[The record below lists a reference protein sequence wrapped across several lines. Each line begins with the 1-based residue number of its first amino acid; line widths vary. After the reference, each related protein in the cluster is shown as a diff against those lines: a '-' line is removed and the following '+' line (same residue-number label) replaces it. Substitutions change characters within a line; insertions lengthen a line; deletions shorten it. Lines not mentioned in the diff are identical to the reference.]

1 MQYGICKL
9 SIVPVRS
16 EANDASEM
24 VTQLLYGDHFKI
36 IEERKKWVRIRI
48 AFDHY
53 EGWIDK
59 KQAKFITEE
68 IYETCHNDAA
78 YSADLID
85 IVNLNEQQ
93 VLSIC
98 AGSNVAASQILNH
111 HFEGRFQTGQ
121 NFMRSQLLDTAML
134 YLNAPYLWGGKT
146 PFGIDC
152 SGLTQMVYKTN
163 GIMLHRDASQ
173 QALQGQTLSFIEETQ
188 IGDLAFFDNQEGNI
202 IHVEIMMGDNYII
215 HAHGK
220 VRVDRIDH
228 TGIFN
233 VDTRTYSHQL
243 RVLKTYAN

>member
-1 MQYGICKL
+1 MQYGICEL

-68 IYETCHNDAA
+68 IYNACQNNAA

-85 IVNLNEQQ
+85 IVNLDEQQ
-93 VLSIC
+93 VQSIC
-98 AGSNVAASQILNH
+98 VGSNVAASKILSH

-121 NFMRSQLLDTAML
+121 NLMRSQLLDTAML

-163 GIMLHRDASQ
+163 GIMLNRDASQ

-202 IHVEIMMGDNYII
+202 IHVGIMMGDNYII

-243 RVLKTYAN
+243 RVLKTYAD